1 MNKKSI
7 VETYI
12 LKFLSIENKASGY
25 DFIKNSKDKNIT
37 ISAGS
42 IYPKLKDLKR
52 RGIIDFEVKGRKKE
66 YFLTI
71 EGKKF
76 IEKMDNGDQANDY
89 FNKIK
94 LITECNCANVSEEF
108 RETINEL
115 IKLFSFADWKNK
127 EDLKKISNK
136 LDYLK
141 HKIENKL
148 FEEVKK

>member
-52 RGIIDFEVKGRKKE
+52 RGIIDFKVNGRKKE

-76 IEKMDNGDQANDY
+76 IEKLDNGDQANDY

>member
-76 IEKMDNGDQANDY
+76 IEKLDNGDQANDY